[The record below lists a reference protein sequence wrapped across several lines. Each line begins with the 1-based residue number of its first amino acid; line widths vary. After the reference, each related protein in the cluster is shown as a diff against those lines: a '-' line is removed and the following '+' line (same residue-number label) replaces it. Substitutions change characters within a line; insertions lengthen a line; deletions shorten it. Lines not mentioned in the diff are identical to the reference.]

1 MMAPA
6 ATHTLAILHRLGEL
20 KKKKEYTGLG
30 ERSGEGRGR
39 NWRGGSGGWI

>member
-1 MMAPA
+1 MAPA
-6 ATHTLAILHRLGEL
+6 ATHTLAILNRLGEL

-30 ERSGEGRGR
+30 ESSGEGRGR